1 MGAVIAVINNK
12 GGVGKSTTV
21 CSLAS
26 LLEMAG
32 RRVLVIDADP
42 QGNAS
47 QVFRVYNAE
56 ADGEVYDLFFGDT
69 PVEDFVRM
77 SSNSNVN
84 VISAGTKHWRTLE
97 KLSKLADD
105 DNRSDVITILRNRL
119 KAIRNDYDL
128 IIIDNSPTRGLLAD
142 NVLAASDYVL
152 TPVQVEGFSYEGL
165 KIVLS
170 DIARIKESV
179 NPDLT
184 FLGALFVMAAPRT
197 NLFKAVYQQF
207 VERLG
212 EDAIK
217 QPIRND
223 KTVREANT
231 TFMPLYR
238 YTTRCKA
245 GTDYIRVAREV
256 GLINAKEEEKLLGWY
271 GAKNDTFDMRGEDE

>member
-56 ADGEVYDLFFGDT
+56 ADGEVYDLFFGDA

-84 VISAGTKHWRTLE
+84 VISAGTKHWKTLE

-105 DNRSDVITILRNRL
+105 DNRNDVITILRNRL

>member
-56 ADGEVYDLFFGDT
+56 ADGEVYDLFFGDA

-84 VISAGTKHWRTLE
+84 VISAGTKHWKTLE

-105 DNRSDVITILRNRL
+105 DNRNDVITILRNRL

-197 NLFKAVYQQF
+197 NLFKSVYQQF

-223 KTVREANT
+223 KAVKEANT

>member
-1 MGAVIAVINNK
+1 
-12 GGVGKSTTV
+12 
-21 CSLAS
+21 
-26 LLEMAG
+26 
-32 RRVLVIDADP
+32 
-42 QGNAS
+42 
-47 QVFRVYNAE
+47 
-56 ADGEVYDLFFGDT
+56 
-69 PVEDFVRM
+69 M

-84 VISAGTKHWRTLE
+84 VISAGTKHWKTLE
-97 KLSKLADD
+97 QLSKLAND
-105 DNRSDVITILRNRL
+105 DNRSEVISILRKRL
-119 KAIRNDYDL
+119 KAIRNEFDF

-165 KIVLS
+165 KVVLS
-170 DIARIKESV
+170 DIARIKETV

-197 NLFKAVYQQF
+197 NLFKVVYKQF
-207 VERLG
+207 IDRLG
-212 EDAIK
+212 EDAIR

-238 YTTRCKA
+238 YAARSKA

-256 GLINAKEEEKLLGWY
+256 GFINTKEEEKLLGWY
-271 GAKNDTFDMRGEDE
+271 GVKNDTFDMRGDDE

>member
-26 LLEMAG
+26 LLEMAN
-32 RRVLVIDADP
+32 RKVLVIDADP
-42 QGNAS
+42 QGNTS
-47 QVFRVYNAE
+47 QVFRVYDTN
-56 ADGEVYDLFFGDT
+56 ADGEVYDLFFGDA
-69 PVEDFVRM
+69 PAEDFVRM
-77 SSNSNVN
+77 SSNSNVH
-84 VISAGTKHWRTLE
+84 VISAGAKHWKTLE
-97 KLSKLADD
+97 QLSKLAND
-105 DNRSDVITILRNRL
+105 DNRNDVISILRNRL
-119 KAIRNDYDL
+119 KSIRNEYDF

-142 NVLAASDYVL
+142 NVLAASDFVL

-165 KIVLS
+165 KVVLT
-170 DIARIKESV
+170 DIARIKETV

-197 NLFKAVYQQF
+197 NLFKSVYQQF
-207 VERLG
+207 IDRLG

-238 YTTRCKA
+238 YTARCKA

-256 GLINAKEEEKLLGWY
+256 GFISADEEAKLLGWY
-271 GAKNDTFDMRGEDE
+271 GVKNDTFDMRGEDE

>member
-32 RRVLVIDADP
+32 RKVLVIDADP
-42 QGNAS
+42 QGNTS
-47 QVFRVYNAE
+47 QVFRVYNTNME
-56 ADGEVYDLFFGDT
+56 GEVYDLFFGDT
-69 PVEDFVRM
+69 PVQDLVRM

-84 VISAGTKHWRTLE
+84 VISAGSKHWKTLE
-97 KLSKLADD
+97 NLSKLADD
-105 DNRSDVITILRNRL
+105 DNRDLVTTILRNRL
-119 KAIRNDYDL
+119 KSIRNEYDF

-170 DIARIKESV
+170 DIARIKETI

-184 FLGALFVMAAPRT
+184 FLGALFVMASPRT
-197 NLFKAVYQQF
+197 NLFKSVYQQF
-207 VERLG
+207 IDRLG

-238 YTTRCKA
+238 YTARCKA

-256 GLINAKEEEKLLGWY
+256 GFINAMEEEKLLGWY
-271 GAKNDTFDMRGEDE
+271 GAKNDTFDMRHEEE

>member
-56 ADGEVYDLFFGDT
+56 TDGEVYDLFFGDA

-84 VISAGTKHWRTLE
+84 VISAGTKHWKTLE

-105 DNRSDVITILRNRL
+105 DNRNDVITILRNRL

-197 NLFKAVYQQF
+197 NLFKSVYQQF

-223 KTVREANT
+223 KAVKEANT

-256 GLINAKEEEKLLGWY
+256 GLINTKEEEKLLGWY

>member
-32 RRVLVIDADP
+32 RKVLVIDADP
-42 QGNAS
+42 QGNTS
-47 QVFRVYNAE
+47 QVFRVYNTNME
-56 ADGEVYDLFFGDT
+56 GEVYDLFFGDA
-69 PVEDFVRM
+69 PVQDLVRM

-84 VISAGTKHWRTLE
+84 VISAGSKHWKTLE
-97 KLSKLADD
+97 NLSKLADD
-105 DNRSDVITILRNRL
+105 DNRDSVATILRNRL
-119 KAIRNDYDL
+119 KLIRNEYDF

-165 KIVLS
+165 KVVLS
-170 DIARIKESV
+170 DIARIKETI

-184 FLGALFVMAAPRT
+184 FLGALFVMASPRT
-197 NLFKAVYQQF
+197 NLFKSVYQQF
-207 VERLG
+207 IDRLG

-231 TFMPLYR
+231 SFMPLYR
-238 YTTRCKA
+238 YTARCKA

-256 GLINAKEEEKLLGWY
+256 GFINAMEEEKLLGWY
-271 GAKNDTFDMRGEDE
+271 GAKNDTFDMRREEE